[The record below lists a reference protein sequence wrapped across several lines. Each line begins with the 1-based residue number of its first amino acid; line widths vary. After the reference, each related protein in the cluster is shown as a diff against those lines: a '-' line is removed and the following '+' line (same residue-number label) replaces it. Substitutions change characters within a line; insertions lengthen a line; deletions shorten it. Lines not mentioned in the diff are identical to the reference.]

1 MLVRDCSNHSSCIDV
16 YAADINCNVLVLVA
30 ELTSIHRP
38 KSEHHLIEI
47 DHECPLV
54 YLVSQLNIDL
64 L

>member
-1 MLVRDCSNHSSCIDV
+1 MLVCYCSNHGSGFDID
-16 YAADINCNVLVLVA
+16 AADINCNVLVLVA

-47 DHECPLV
+47 DHECSLV
-54 YLVSQLNIDL
+54 YLVSQLSVDL